1 METLVVLVVVDLL
14 DIHQVE
20 EVVLVA
26 SVVQDLHLQLQ

>member
-20 EVVLVA
+20 VEVPAA
-26 SVVQDLHLQLQ
+26 SVVQDLHLHLQ

>member
-26 SVVQDLHLQLQ
+26 SVVQDLHLQLR